1 MLTLYLVYLAASAAA
16 IISPGPGVVMT
27 LSNAL
32 RFGFRPAFYGILGIS
47 IGTIIVGY
55 LSVTSLGLLLAG
67 SETAFLLVQALG
79 ATYLIYLGIKLWRR
93 GIADI
98 QTDQAHRGKPL
109 QRFIEGVL
117 IQFTNPK
124 LILFF
129 LAVFPPFMLQSQQLG
144 LSLHLFVLSYGGL
157 LILVHL
163 GYALL
168 ANRAQR
174 WLHSDVGRLRL
185 GRVSGSIFIFF
196 GLLIAW
202 SAF

>member
-1 MLTLYLVYLAASAAA
+1 MLSLYLVYLAASAAA

-67 SETAFLLVQALG
+67 SEVAFLIVQAVG
-79 ATYLIYLGIKLWRR
+79 AAYLIYLGINLWRR
-93 GIADI
+93 GIADVH
-98 QTDQAHRGKPL
+98 TDQAHRGKPS

-129 LAVFPPFMLQSQQLG
+129 LAVFPPFLLQSQQFG

-168 ANRAQR
+168 AKRAQR
-174 WLHSDVGRLRL
+174 WLHSDIGRLRL
-185 GRVSGSIFIFF
+185 GRASGSIFIFF
-196 GLLIAW
+196 GLLIVW
-202 SAF
+202 TAF